1 MQCLPPSYRHRHT
14 PGEGWVVRRALSFE
28 DSCCLR
34 ANLWIALTLSFCICK
49 IGVSQSIP
57 TLLGDARV
65 TGDHAGEIPLT
76 GSALWTRGVGGVL
89 FYTDTLGSHQS
100 GYPRSSG
107 FISSFATVI
116 KNRLC
121 KRNAV
126 GIGCLTSV
134 ECWGFLLAVDL
145 CVDWPVLLET

>member
-28 DSCCLR
+28 DSRCLR

-76 GSALWTRGVGGVL
+76 GSALWTRGMGGVL
-89 FYTDTLGSHQS
+89 FYADTLGSHQS

-116 KNRLC
+116 KNYVKEMLLVLV
-121 KRNAV
+121 AWLLLSAEAF
-126 GIGCLTSV
+126 CLQWT
-134 ECWGFLLAVDL
+134 
-145 CVDWPVLLET
+145 CVWTGLSS